1 MRIAYLSTFYPFRGG
16 IAQFNASLF
25 REFHKRHEA
34 AAFTFTRQYPDLL
47 FPGATQYVTPSDR
60 VDQISAAQVLDTIN
74 PLSYFKTARVIQ
86 NFKPDLLVMKFW
98 MPFFAPSLGTVAGRL
113 RKHGTRVIS
122 ILDNLIPH
130 EKRPGD
136 LALIRYFLRRNDGF
150 IAMSKTVER
159 DLKLFLPDVEK
170 RSADLLF
177 AAGKRPALRNAQY
190 VLKPHPIYDHFGEAI
205 PSAEARAK
213 LGLPHNKRIVLF
225 FGFIRDYK
233 GLDTLIR
240 ATAHL
245 SDEYCVV
252 IAGEMYGDF
261 AKYEALID
269 EVQVRARCK
278 LFIRYIDDAE
288 VPTFFSAAEVCV
300 LPYKSATQS
309 GIVQIAFNFNL
320 PVIATDVGGLAEMV
334 EDNVTGLILRSHEPK
349 ALAGLIRKHFEE
361 RLRESFS
368 RNIAQRRHA
377 LSWAGF
383 AEAILGLYE
392 NLPIRA

>member
-25 REFHKRHEA
+25 RELEKRHEV

-47 FPGATQYVTPSDR
+47 FPGTTQYVTSSDR
-60 VDQISAAQVLDTIN
+60 VDRIDAAQVLDTIN
-74 PLSYFKTARVIQ
+74 PFSYFKTARAIQ
-86 NFKPDLLVMKFW
+86 SFAPDLLVMKFW

-113 RKHGTRVIS
+113 RKRGTRVIT

-130 EKRPGD
+130 EKRLGD

-159 DLKLFLPDVEK
+159 DLKLFLPEVEK
-170 RSADLLF
+170 RSADILS
-177 AAGKRPALRNAQY
+177 AGETPALRESRY
-190 VLKPHPIYDHFGEAI
+190 VLKPHPIYDHFGDAMA
-205 PSAEARAK
+205 SAEARDK
-213 LGLPHNKRIVLF
+213 LGLPRDKHLVLF

-245 SDEYCVV
+245 SNDYCVV

-261 AKYEALID
+261 AKYDGLI
-269 EVQVRARCK
+269 EQVQVRQRCK
-278 LFIRYIDDAE
+278 LFIRYIDDTE
-288 VPTFFSAAEVCV
+288 VPAFFSAADVCV

-334 EDNVTGLILRSHEPK
+334 EENVTGLILRSHEPK
-349 ALAGLIRKHFEE
+349 DLADLIQKYFEQN
-361 RLRESFS
+361 LRETFS
-368 RNIAQRRHA
+368 QNIAQRRHA
-377 LSWAGF
+377 YSWAGF
-383 AEAILGLYE
+383 AEAVLALHE
-392 NLPIRA
+392 RLRR

>member
-25 REFHKRHEA
+25 REFEKRHEV

-60 VDQISAAQVLDTIN
+60 VDAIPAAQVLDTIN
-74 PLSYFKTARVIQ
+74 PLSYFKAARALEA
-86 NFKPDLLVMKFW
+86 FKPDLLVMKFW

-113 RKHGTRVIS
+113 RKRGTRVVA

-130 EKRPGD
+130 ERRPGD

-150 IAMSKTVER
+150 VAMSETVER
-159 DLKLFLPDVEK
+159 DLKQFLPE
-170 RSADLLF
+170 
-177 AAGKRPALRNAQY
+177 AQY
-190 VLKPHPIYDHFGEAI
+190 VLKPHPIYDHFGSAI
-205 PSAEARAK
+205 SSAEARAK
-213 LGLPHNKRIVLF
+213 LGLPRDKRIVLF

-240 ATAHL
+240 AAAHL
-245 SDEYCVV
+245 SEEYCVV

-261 AKYEALID
+261 AKYEALLD
-269 EVQVRARCK
+269 EANVRSRCK

-288 VPTFFSAAEVCV
+288 VPAFFSAAEVCV

-309 GIVQIAFNFNL
+309 GIVQIAFNFDL

-334 EDNVTGLILRSHEPK
+334 EDNLTGLILRTHEPQ
-349 ALAGLIRKHFEE
+349 ALARLIRKYFAEN
-361 RLRESFS
+361 LREPFS
-368 RNIAQRRHA
+368 RNLAQRRHSF
-377 LSWAGF
+377 SWAGF
-383 AEAILGLYE
+383 AEAILSLHE
-392 NLPIRA
+392 SIVRR